1 MHKYKK
7 LISYCEHTFWMVG
20 GMMQWQVEEKMEKVH
35 GEPKQLMESNI
46 NSTKM

>member
-1 MHKYKK
+1 
-7 LISYCEHTFWMVG
+7 
-20 GMMQWQVEEKMEKVH
+20 MQWQVEEKMEKVH